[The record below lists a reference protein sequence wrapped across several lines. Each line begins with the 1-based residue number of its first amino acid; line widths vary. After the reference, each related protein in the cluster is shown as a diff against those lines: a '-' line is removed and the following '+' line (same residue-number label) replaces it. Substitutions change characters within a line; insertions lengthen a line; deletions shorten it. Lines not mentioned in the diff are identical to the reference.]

1 MGRKFKIID
10 NNNNKTLD
18 KHEFKQC
25 MQEMRFYL
33 NDAQLK
39 TAFETFD
46 INRDGVISFEE
57 FMRTLVGEMNDFRK
71 KYVEKAFKVID
82 IDNNQLLTV
91 KDIKAKYN
99 AEQHPEVISGKKTE
113 WDVYEEFLG
122 TFEQHFCDKNGN

>member
-1 MGRKFKIID
+1 
-10 NNNNKTLD
+10 
-18 KHEFKQC
+18 

-99 AEQHPEVISGKKTE
+99 AEQHPDVISGKKTE